1 MENNTNAATLNAPVV
16 LTEKVKALKLIARNA
31 LRMELISPRLAT
43 ISHLEK
49 DIKANQE
56 DEKAMQKRID
66 IAYYKITRLT
76 RLDSEHPD
84 LENLK
89 KNQENNI
96 DEDKKVIESINK
108 ETETLN
114 KLIVNEKEAIAKIE
128 AGETLINAEDLADM
142 VNKLILQDAKTTIIP
157 KGNSINS

>member
-56 DEKAMQKRID
+56 DGKAMQKRID

>member
-1 MENNTNAATLNAPVV
+1 MENNTNTATLNAPVV
-16 LTEKVKALKLIARNA
+16 LTEKVKALKLIARDA

-96 DEDKKVIESINK
+96 DEDKKVIESIKK

-128 AGETLINAEDLADM
+128 TGETLVSADDLAATVD
-142 VNKLILQDAKTTIIP
+142 KLILQEAKNAI
-157 KGNSINS
+157 SLS